1 MHRISDEALSLL
13 DEVMDTNGCVKDCF
27 YFFRRWSLESI
38 ASTTA
43 DVELCC
49 LKNPLNP
56 ESDGAAILDDIKTAF
71 VCIQK
76 LGYRFP
82 YLHYLLTPTWQIFK
96 KTMEDFTTRTY
107 RHIDAAARRIEDEKL
122 VSKATILRNLLLE
135 KKLTFGEVFT
145 YTSDFILAG
154 VDTTA
159 FAMTCLLFQLAKN
172 QEAQKK
178 VRQEVQAAVEE
189 NSRTIMPE
197 PENMPFLQA
206 CLKESLRLMPPSP
219 GIYRVLDHDVVM
231 SGYVV
236 PAGVPIFID
245 YYVAGRIT
253 ENFDNPEVFLPER
266 WLKVQREDLHFDRY
280 ASLPFSFGPRM
291 CPGRTIA
298 ELQETSADAARA
310 RLTELECERYQDDP
324 EHSASERRR
333 ATAALE
339 QLIPKRI
346 RQPYTDKADAGLR
359 KGDKRCPDVSQGIG
373 RTSEMN
379 VDDAE
384 VVETP
389 SNDSG
394 EDDSDPTRRD
404 ADGDT
409 EGWIEVPC
417 KRKNRV
423 SPGEERAQKCIR
435 SRSPTHIAQSLPLL
449 PLPGLDQRCELE
461 GLDASADRV
470 GLVET
475 TVSAGLLRFGGRP
488 LSCFIDVE
496 GIAFMFFKVVDIP
509 RGRRLLGRSPGE
521 PECG

>member
-1 MHRISDEALSLL
+1 MNRVLQTFPYRVAVCKSRRATMSPSTARKHCASSNNKKPFRQIPRIPALPLIGSSWIYCRFLRNGDPDERHKVSMEMYRKYGPIFVERPQGRHSVVHIVKGTDIRILHKEEGKEPFRLGAAPLKHYRESRPQYYANVGLLNLQGKEWLSARSRMQPHMLKVRAATSYLPIMHRISDEALSLL
-13 DEVMDTNGCVKDCF
+13 DELMDANGCVKDCF
-27 YFFRRWSLESI
+27 YFFRRWALESI

-107 RHIDAAARRIEDEKL
+107 RHIDAAAHRIEEEKL

-135 KKLTFGEVFT
+135 KKLTFGEIFT

-219 GIYRVLDHDVVM
+219 GIYRVLDHDAVM

-298 ELQETSADAARA
+298 ELQVCLLASKILLKYEVHCDKEDIDFHR
-310 RLTELECERYQDDP
+310 RLGNVPNESVDF
-324 EHSASERRR
+324 SF
-333 ATAALE
+333 
-339 QLIPKRI
+339 KRI
-346 RQPYTDKADAGLR
+346 
-359 KGDKRCPDVSQGIG
+359 
-373 RTSEMN
+373 
-379 VDDAE
+379 
-384 VVETP
+384 
-389 SNDSG
+389 
-394 EDDSDPTRRD
+394 
-404 ADGDT
+404 
-409 EGWIEVPC
+409 
-417 KRKNRV
+417 
-423 SPGEERAQKCIR
+423 
-435 SRSPTHIAQSLPLL
+435 SLP
-449 PLPGLDQRCELE
+449 
-461 GLDASADRV
+461 
-470 GLVET
+470 
-475 TVSAGLLRFGGRP
+475 
-488 LSCFIDVE
+488 
-496 GIAFMFFKVVDIP
+496 AFLKVAT
-509 RGRRLLGRSPGE
+509 
-521 PECG
+521 